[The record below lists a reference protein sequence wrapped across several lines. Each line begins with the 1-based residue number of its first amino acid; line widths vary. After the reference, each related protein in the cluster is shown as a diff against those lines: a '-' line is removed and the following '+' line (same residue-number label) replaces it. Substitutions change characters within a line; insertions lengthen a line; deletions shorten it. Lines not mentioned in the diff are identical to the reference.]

1 MVNQE
6 LLFQASLI
14 QKQSEELENHL
25 GLLENQISELS
36 QLKDS
41 LAHISETN
49 DKEML
54 SSLGKGV
61 HLKTELKSKELYVE
75 VGAGIVVKKTPLE
88 TLEVI
93 SNQLKRLTEAKIQ
106 LSNQL
111 EIYRQTMRKII
122 RDVEQSRGKEN

>member
-1 MVNQE
+1 MNQE

-25 GLLENQISELS
+25 GLLQNQISELS
-36 QLKDS
+36 QLKES
-41 LAHISETN
+41 LSHIANTS

-54 SSLGKGV
+54 SLLGKGV
-61 HLKTELKSKELYVE
+61 HLKTELKSKDLYVE
-75 VGAGIVVKKTPLE
+75 VGAGIVVKKTPQE

-93 SNQLKRLTEAKIQ
+93 TNQLKRLTEVKVQ

-111 EIYRQTMRKII
+111 EIYQQTMRKII
-122 RDVEQSRGKEN
+122 RDVEQSRSKEN